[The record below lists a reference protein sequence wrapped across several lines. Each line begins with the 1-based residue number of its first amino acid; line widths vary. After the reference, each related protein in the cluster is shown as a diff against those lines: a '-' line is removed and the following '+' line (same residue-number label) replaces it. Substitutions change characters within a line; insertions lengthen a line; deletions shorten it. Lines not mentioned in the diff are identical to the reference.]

1 MIVKTVFENINRPS
15 MNTKS
20 DPVKKKHKMINDSK
34 IVIKPK
40 KVTFEKVN
48 QASVLAL
55 LQKRVKQK
63 VSLPPERVEQK
74 VSNMKQSVH
83 KTMSISDAKIK
94 LEANKRATGNT
105 NSNFCLQVERT
116 LKPTNLKFEVS
127 VEAANHN
134 AEIFME
140 NGNNLQN
147 VMNVNDG
154 TSMNPGSEFWQ
165 IKSATEILGFHRD
178 WTGIHANITKGCT
191 YSIED
196 VISPEDQKIDLAYM
210 MKLGNH
216 KSSPEGKEIV
226 EKRIQMRLYI
236 IGCSPCP
243 SIHYKNWM
251 EQELSP

>member
-20 DPVKKKHKMINDSK
+20 DLVKKKHKMINDSK
-34 IVIKPK
+34 IVIKSK

-94 LEANKRATGNT
+94 LESNKRATGDT
-105 NSNFCLQVERT
+105 NSNFCLQVERR

-127 VEAANHN
+127 VEAANHSAN
-134 AEIFME
+134 FFMK

-147 VMNVNDG
+147 VMNVNYL
-154 TSMNPGSEFWQ
+154 TSMTPGSEFRQ
-165 IKSATEILGFHRD
+165 IPSIKDILGFH
-178 WTGIHANITKGCT
+178 
-191 YSIED
+191 
-196 VISPEDQKIDLAYM
+196 
-210 MKLGNH
+210 
-216 KSSPEGKEIV
+216 
-226 EKRIQMRLYI
+226 
-236 IGCSPCP
+236 
-243 SIHYKNWM
+243 
-251 EQELSP
+251 